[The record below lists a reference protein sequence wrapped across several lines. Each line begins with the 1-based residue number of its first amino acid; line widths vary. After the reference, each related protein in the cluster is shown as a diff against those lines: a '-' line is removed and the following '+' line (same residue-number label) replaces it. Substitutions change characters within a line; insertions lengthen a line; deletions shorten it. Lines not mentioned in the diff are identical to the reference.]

1 MDLLIPVLKWSM
13 NHFQW
18 THRSTHLV
26 TKKIESSI
34 VVLYLLTVVL
44 CAFKVLQIYMCSNRV
59 NSGWADRKIHA
70 TNAWSTYKICHF
82 TMHRTMPAIIWQRQY
97 MHHTIND
104 LDWVKKVCCKSTIRL
119 VGCICSGSLRTSEN
133 KKNACF
139 RQKPCKRECSI
150 IVVFVNKHVCT
161 FSFINHMQFSISIWA
176 TSNLCIFLWVF
187 LNTRNNNFL
196 FGIFGDEYLFY
207 WNY

>member
-1 MDLLIPVLKWSM
+1 MQISTHQWIVHRQWIVCRAMDLLIPVLKWSM

-139 RQKPCKRECSI
+139 RQSR
-150 IVVFVNKHVCT
+150 
-161 FSFINHMQFSISIWA
+161 NHA
-176 TSNLCIFLWVF
+176 NENVRLLLFLWISTYAHF
-187 LNTRNNNFL
+187 LL
-196 FGIFGDEYLFY
+196 
-207 WNY
+207 